1 MDLDD
6 AELSYSL
13 KKVKKSTPLIKK
25 SIKNSQLGLNPKPE
39 KVSTVD
45 LKPKLEKV
53 GIKGLNTKLEIM
65 L

>member
-25 SIKNSQLGLNPKPE
+25 SIKNNQLGLNPKPE

-45 LKPKLEKV
+45 LKPKFEKV
-53 GIKGLNTKLEIM
+53 GIKGLNT
-65 L
+65 